1 MYHKQCRFV
10 NNEDGR
16 QGRTRTYVVSNV
28 PGLQPGAFAAQRH
41 LTIAL
46 CFARMAGLEPAT
58 TALTVRRSTI
68 ELHASK
74 AQILV
79 YYTCGILLNLL
90 NERATVSRVGLDPTS
105 PQSVGS
111 RVCWLPSNLLPVVK
125 ERRGFF

>member
-1 MYHKQCRFV
+1 M
-10 NNEDGR
+10 
-16 QGRTRTYVVSNV
+16 
-28 PGLQPGAFAAQRH
+28 PGLQPGAFATQRH

-46 CFARMAGLEPAT
+46 RFARTAGLGPAT

-74 AQILV
+74 EQILIH
-79 YYTCGILLNLL
+79 YTCGILRNLL

-111 RVCWLPSNLLPVVK
+111 RVCRLPPNLLPVVK
-125 ERRGFF
+125 ERCGFF